1 MIINYRSAKVTQPVT
16 GVTRRILANSAKLM
30 LTEHTLEKGAVLPNH
45 NHPHEQLVYLL
56 SGTLIV
62 EMDGEQ
68 IKIIKGD
75 SLVIPPEVYHKVT
88 AAENSVALD
97 IFSPRRDDYL

>member
-1 MIINYRSAKVTQPVT
+1 MIINHKSAKVTYPVP
-16 GVTRRILANSAKLM
+16 GVTRRILANSPKVM

-56 SGTLIV
+56 SGELIV
-62 EMDGEQ
+62 EMGGEQ
-68 IKIIKGD
+68 LKVVKGD
-75 SLVIPPEVYHKVT
+75 SFVIPPDVYHKVT
-88 AAENSVALD
+88 AQENSVALD